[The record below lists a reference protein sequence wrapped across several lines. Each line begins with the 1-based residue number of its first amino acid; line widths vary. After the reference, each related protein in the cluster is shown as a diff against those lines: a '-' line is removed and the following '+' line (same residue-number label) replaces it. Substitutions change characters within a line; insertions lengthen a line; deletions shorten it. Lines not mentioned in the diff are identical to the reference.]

1 MHELTDDEKVRAMQ
15 KHAVSL
21 GFDLPKEVSD
31 YLLRHGQRDMP
42 TLIET
47 INALDRR
54 SLVDQRQITVPLL
67 CELLEGR

>member
-1 MHELTDDEKVRAMQ
+1 MQ
-15 KHAVSL
+15 KHTVSL
-21 GFDLPKEVSD
+21 GFNLPQEVSD

-42 TLIET
+42 ALIET

-67 CELLEGR
+67 RELLEGR

>member
-1 MHELTDDEKVRAMQ
+1 
-15 KHAVSL
+15 
-21 GFDLPKEVSD
+21 
-31 YLLRHGQRDMP
+31 MP

-67 CELLEGR
+67 RELLEER